1 LAVKQNVIAVIDD
14 DLEILDAVEL
24 MLSSHEYH
32 TELFASA
39 EEFLSA
45 AATSQAACLVVD
57 IQLGDISGVEMVRRL
72 SATGFTFPI
81 IFITGSQDEL
91 HRRQA
96 MDVGCVAFLLKPF
109 PADSLIEAIRRAI
122 SLKLD

>member
-1 LAVKQNVIAVIDD
+1 
-14 DLEILDAVEL
+14 
-24 MLSSHEYH
+24 MLIWAK
-32 TELFASA
+32 ASTPCRTA
-39 EEFLSA
+39 GPH
-45 AATSQAACLVVD
+45 QAACLVVD

-81 IFITGSQDEL
+81 IFITFITGSQDEL